1 MDQDLI
7 RIHLIKILSLGM
19 KLSAI
24 AERTKINAI
33 DLSRF
38 KNGQIYL
45 KKDNAERLNNYL
57 EKVNIPEKN
66 TLMAFSQTKIP
77 QIIEQLIMTII

>member
-45 KKDNAERLNNYL
+45 KK
-57 EKVNIPEKN
+57 VNIPE
-66 TLMAFSQTKIP
+66 
-77 QIIEQLIMTII
+77 

>member
-33 DLSRF
+33 DLST
-38 KNGQIYL
+38 NHESL
-45 KKDNAERLNNYL
+45 
-57 EKVNIPEKN
+57 
-66 TLMAFSQTKIP
+66 SQPIMKIGY
-77 QIIEQLIMTII
+77 

>member
-38 KNGQIYL
+38 KNGA
-45 KKDNAERLNNYL
+45 KAFETAEYETL
-57 EKVNIPEKN
+57 ESLDLFTN
-66 TLMAFSQTKIP
+66 
-77 QIIEQLIMTII
+77 

>member
-57 EKVNIPEKN
+57 EKVNIPE
-66 TLMAFSQTKIP
+66 
-77 QIIEQLIMTII
+77 

>member
-24 AERTKINAI
+24 AERTRINAI

>member
-1 MDQDLI
+1 MEGELYGSGFNQNSS
-7 RIHLIKILSLGM
+7 LSLGM

-45 KKDNAERLNNYL
+45 KKDNAERLHNYL
-57 EKVNIPEKN
+57 KKVNIPE
-66 TLMAFSQTKIP
+66 
-77 QIIEQLIMTII
+77 

>member
-45 KKDNAERLNNYL
+45 KKDNAERLHN
-57 EKVNIPEKN
+57 
-66 TLMAFSQTKIP
+66 
-77 QIIEQLIMTII
+77 

>member
-24 AERTKINAI
+24 AERTKIN

-57 EKVNIPEKN
+57 EKVNIPE
-66 TLMAFSQTKIP
+66 
-77 QIIEQLIMTII
+77 